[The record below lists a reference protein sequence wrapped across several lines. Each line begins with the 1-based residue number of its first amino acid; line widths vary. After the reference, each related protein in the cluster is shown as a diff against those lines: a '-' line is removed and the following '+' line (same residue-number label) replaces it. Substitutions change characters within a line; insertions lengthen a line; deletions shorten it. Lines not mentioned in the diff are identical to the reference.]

1 MAAEIEA
8 KERELYQEASELA
21 GSMDDRV
28 KQAIVD
34 YLNLVFGAGQ
44 ETEDF
49 WNTILLPYA
58 SQYFSYPFDDLQRS
72 PKFLNAI
79 FFGFSEHFGIKIGKP
94 VM

>member
-1 MAAEIEA
+1 
-8 KERELYQEASELA
+8 
-21 GSMDDRV
+21 MDDKI

-34 YLNLVFGAGQ
+34 YLNLVFGAGS

-79 FFGFSEHFGIKIGKP
+79 FFAFSEHIGIRIGKVNP
-94 VM
+94 